1 MTGPNAMKTAKQIA
15 CAYCGE
21 PTRSS
26 QRITAD
32 HKLYCGK
39 LCAALGLIRNTD
51 DEDGIDGDTGVDA
64 LQQLVADCLLDGP
77 RIIPTKVRDC
87 DVDAALD
94 SLSSDRFVIVVIE
107 DEGTPDWIPE
117 EPLAIAK
124 EAAAKNEAH
133 GEPSQAEIDQVVEDL
148 LSNGSETEDRP

>member
-1 MTGPNAMKTAKQIA
+1 
-15 CAYCGE
+15 
-21 PTRSS
+21 
-26 QRITAD
+26 
-32 HKLYCGK
+32 
-39 LCAALGLIRNTD
+39 LIRDTH

-117 EPLAIAK
+117 PMSTIAQK
-124 EAAAKNEAH
+124 GEAEI
-133 GEPSQAEIDQVVEDL
+133 EPSQAEIDLVVDDL
-148 LSNGSETEDRP
+148 LRNADQPEGRP